1 MNGVRLV
8 IADECELTRIG
19 IRAFLEPEETVQVVG
34 EAVTGSE
41 AVELVRRLIPDI
53 ILLEVV
59 MPGMDGIQ
67 TTRQIRE
74 ATVDTRI
81 IILSGQ
87 GSDSIVR
94 SAFLAGADAYVLKS
108 DMAAALKTALA
119 TVGAKRRYL
128 SPQISQKL
136 GDGYLQHVQ
145 EQDRP
150 TAEHLTSREHE
161 VASLLSTGKSSK
173 QIGACLGISIRTVQ
187 THRANIMRK
196 VGVHSVTELIHYAL
210 AHGILSKELSDSLPN
225 GGPHWNKG
233 RQ

>member
-1 MNGVRLV
+1 
-8 IADECELTRIG
+8 
-19 IRAFLEPEETVQVVG
+19 
-34 EAVTGSE
+34 
-41 AVELVRRLIPDI
+41 
-53 ILLEVV
+53 
-59 MPGMDGIQ
+59 
-67 TTRQIRE
+67 
-74 ATVDTRI
+74 

-128 SPQISQKL
+128 GPQISQKL

-161 VASLLSTGKSSK
+161 VASLLSTGKS
-173 QIGACLGISIRTVQ
+173 
-187 THRANIMRK
+187 
-196 VGVHSVTELIHYAL
+196 
-210 AHGILSKELSDSLPN
+210 
-225 GGPHWNKG
+225 
-233 RQ
+233 